1 MPTSPT
7 KCSQNKRNQQTNQ
20 QRKHQEAAT
29 TSSPTL
35 EELLKKIGKLEDKV
49 AELESELIVTRN
61 VNELLS
67 QEVDDLQ
74 QHQRRASV
82 TLDRITPSEHETTE
96 EITKKAKNVMVKNL
110 NFSEEEVDIELDKCH
125 RLGPTRDGKQSTIVR
140 FRLHVFKEKV
150 YQKRKEIKRKK
161 IKVKLSLTKHR
172 TKTIKHAHQITENNA
187 EVKLLYA
194 DMNGNLKLRPH
205 NSIGNKYIY
214 KFKSKEEL
222 HELFNKFDWENPEL
236 HNQI

>member
-7 KCSQNKRNQQTNQ
+7 KRSQNTRNQQTNQ
-20 QRKHQEAAT
+20 QRTHQEAAT

-74 QHQRRASV
+74 QYQRRACV
-82 TLDRITPSEHETTE
+82 TLDGITPSEHETTE
-96 EITKKAKNVMVKNL
+96 EITKKTKNVMLKNL
-110 NFSEEEVDIELDKCH
+110 NFSEKEVDIELDKCH

-140 FRLHVFKEKV
+140 FRLHVFKENV
-150 YQKRKEIKRKK
+150 CQKQKEIKRKK

-187 EVKLLYA
+187 EVKFVYA
-194 DMNGNLKLRPH
+194 DMNGNLKLRLH
-205 NSIGNKYIY
+205 NSIGNKYVY
-214 KFKSKEEL
+214 KFK
-222 HELFNKFDWENPEL
+222 
-236 HNQI
+236 